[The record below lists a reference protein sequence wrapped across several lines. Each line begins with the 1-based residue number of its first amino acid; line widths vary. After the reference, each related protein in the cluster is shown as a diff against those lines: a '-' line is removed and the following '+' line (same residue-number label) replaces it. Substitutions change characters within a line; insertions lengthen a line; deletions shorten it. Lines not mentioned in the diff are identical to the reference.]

1 MLLFLTGEFSSSL
14 WLFLAFVVPIVNSD
28 RAVREKVERPN
39 HVISV
44 HMLAHEREPLM
55 KHVYHLHGHGRG
67 RQIKYYPCPHC
78 GHSATL
84 IVEIREEIV
93 HVEVNGKR
101 SYYCTHCNHQFK
113 VK

>member
-1 MLLFLTGEFSSSL
+1 ME
-14 WLFLAFVVPIVNSD
+14 
-28 RAVREKVERPN
+28 RATHNPVL
-39 HVISV
+39 SV
-44 HMLAHEREPLM
+44 YMLAHERELLM
-55 KHVYHLHGHGRG
+55 KQVYYLHGHRRG

-93 HVEVNGKR
+93 HVDPDGKR
-101 SYYCTHCNHQFK
+101 SYYCTHCGHQFK